1 MTFNEVCHTLNAPYD
16 RKEGKTMSTTI
27 TNTPLSVRIPTELA
41 NQLDKLCDSTQR
53 TRSFYTVQALQA
65 FLEREA
71 WQIQETIEAL
81 EEADA
86 GKFAPDA
93 DVRAFFNK

>member
-1 MTFNEVCHTLNAPYD
+1 MNIQA
-16 RKEGKTMSTTI
+16 
-27 TNTPLSVRIPTELA
+27 NTPLSVRIPVELA
-41 NQLDKLCDSTQR
+41 KQLDMLCDSTQR

-71 WQIQETIEAL
+71 WQIQETVKAL

-86 GKFAPDA
+86 GKFATDEEV
-93 DVRAFFNK
+93 DAFFNKWG